1 MPISFVWL
9 NAIMF
14 VACLPYLGFPLWKAA
29 VVAIVAA
36 ICTYLSYGGRWVSR
50 IGFGM
55 LGISLAIWIGLLPA
69 VQEWPDYLRSA
80 RNLSGLASLENRVQP
95 QAPERYSTGS
105 LR

>member
-29 VVAIVAA
+29 IIAIIAA
-36 ICTYLSYGGRWVSR
+36 ICTYLSYGAQWVSR

-55 LGISLAIWIGLLPA
+55 LSVCLAIWIGLLPS
-69 VQEWPDYLRSA
+69 VREWPEYLRTA
-80 RNLSGLASLENRVQP
+80 KNLSGLASLESRAQQ
-95 QAPERYSTGS
+95 QAPERYSTGT
-105 LR
+105 R